1 MTLATVP
8 RYQPPTRNPAKA
20 GAAVVIGGS
29 MAGLLT
35 ARILADSYSTVTV
48 IERDPLPAEPLAR
61 RGVPQG
67 RHVHLLLEAGR
78 ATFEDLFPG
87 FGEELARRGG
97 VILDGSRDVLH
108 YQEGDFLADG
118 TRQIPLYF
126 ATRPLFE
133 HIVRERV
140 VDLEAVTLRP
150 QCQWTDYLVDA
161 SETAVTGVAITT
173 AAGDTVELKADLV
186 VDATG
191 RTSRTPAWLRSR
203 GYDPPETDEVRVR
216 MAYSTA
222 RIERPANDRQMV
234 LAAPSAESSRGG
246 STFPVENGARL
257 VTLFGLHDDHPPADQ
272 EGLIEF
278 ASTLPVPHFERL
290 LTTRMWH
297 SEEIAQYPFPTSIRR
312 HYEDLERFPDG
323 LLVVGDALASFN
335 PIYGQGM
342 SVAAL
347 EALVLHHT
355 LTDGHPEDL
364 AQRFFEKT
372 EDIVDVAWMLSV
384 SADFTFPQ
392 TEGPKPRGTDLI
404 NRYISRLLRE
414 SHDDQALREAFI
426 KVLMMERPPTTLF
439 SPRILWRVFKPKR

>member
-8 RYQPPTRNPAKA
+8 RYQPARNSAA
-20 GAAVVIGGS
+20 EGEAVVIGGS

-48 IERDPLPAEPLAR
+48 IERDRTPAEPFAR
-61 RGVPQG
+61 RSVPQG

-87 FGEELARRGG
+87 FGEEFARRGG

-108 YQEGDFLADG
+108 HQEGDFLADG
-118 TRQIPLYF
+118 MRQLPLYF
-126 ATRPLFE
+126 ATRPLLE

-140 VDLEAVTLRP
+140 VDLEAVTFRSR
-150 QCQWTDYLVDA
+150 CQWTDYLVDP
-161 SETAVTGVAITT
+161 SETAVTGVAVTT
-173 AAGDTVELKADLV
+173 ATGDTAALKADLV

-191 RTSRTPAWLRSR
+191 RTSRTPTWLRTH
-203 GYDPPETDEVRVR
+203 GYDPPETDEVRVE

-222 RIERPANDRQMV
+222 RIERPANDRQML
-234 LAAPSAESSRGG
+234 LAAPSPESSRGG
-246 STFPVENGARL
+246 STFPVENGGRL
-257 VTLFGLHDDHPPADQ
+257 VTLFGLHGDHPPTDR

-312 HYEDLERFPDG
+312 RYEDLKRFPER

-347 EALVLHHT
+347 EALVLHHA
-355 LTDGHPEDL
+355 LANGQPEDL
-364 AQRFFEKT
+364 ARRFFEKA
-372 EDIVDVAWMLSV
+372 EDIVDVAWTLSV
-384 SADFTFPQ
+384 GGDFAFPQ
-392 TEGPKPRGTDLI
+392 TEGPKPRGTDLT

-414 SHDDQALREAFI
+414 SHEDQVLREAFI
-426 KVLMMERPPTTLF
+426 KVLMMEQPPTTLF
-439 SPRILWRVFKPKR
+439 SPRILWRVFKPTR